1 MPFPIKFT
9 MTPDTGYSFDPPIL
23 PDKRKPGQLKSDF
36 LEEETTSGPVQG
48 FSLNWSELSPEMK
61 QYIKEGM
68 ADLGYYSEPV
78 DLAIRLHGR
87 VRIVGNGKPGQRK
100 HLGQYPDLYRQFA
113 NIDNGLALLNFI
125 KKFGR
130 LTDEK
135 EGDSVQPLLDQ
146 ARFMQ
151 ISIAFFEKRKQ
162 LPVAQV
168 LDLEAKVIVNRAGRV
183 EKMLLPQTLLQA
195 LWLQFIYTPLG
206 GMKLS
211 ECEYCHEQF
220 WAGPGT
226 DRRADAKFCSLEH
239 QVLFNSRKRSNPKM
253 EKRK

>member
-1 MPFPIKFT
+1 
-9 MTPDTGYSFDPPIL
+9 
-23 PDKRKPGQLKSDF
+23 
-36 LEEETTSGPVQG
+36 
-48 FSLNWSELSPEMK
+48 
-61 QYIKEGM
+61 
-68 ADLGYYSEPV
+68 
-78 DLAIRLHGR
+78 
-87 VRIVGNGKPGQRK
+87 VRIVGNRKPGQRK
-100 HLGQYPDLYRQFA
+100 HLGQYPDLYRRFA
-113 NIDNGLALLNFI
+113 KIDNGLALLNFI

-135 EGDSVQPLLDQ
+135 EGDSVHELLDQ
-146 ARFMQ
+146 AKFMQ

-168 LDLEAKVIVNRAGRV
+168 LDLRAKVIVNRAGRV

-195 LWLQFIYTPLG
+195 LKLQFIYTPLG
-206 GMKLS
+206 GMKLG